1 MSIVASNTLA
11 LAFLRGF
18 GGRGGG
24 FAFFLV
30 ALVLVGTLIWA
41 LARSNRST
49 TQADLE

>member
-24 FAFFLV
+24 FAFFVIAL
-30 ALVLVGTLIWA
+30 ALVGGLIWA
-41 LARSNRST
+41 LTRSNRST
-49 TQADLE
+49 T